1 MNKIVF
7 LLVIALLLS
16 GCVGTTE
23 RTYIYTDPQTKFDY
37 KLVLSGNSAFV
48 LYSSDGVYSGKY
60 EEDSSTVTILPEY
73 FPGRA
78 FKKVGNNLSM
88 MNANNETMVLQ

>member
-1 MNKIVF
+1 
-7 LLVIALLLS
+7 
-16 GCVGTTE
+16 
-23 RTYIYTDPQTKFDY
+23 
-37 KLVLSGNSAFV
+37 

-78 FKKVGNNLSM
+78 FKKVGKNLTM